1 MPPTLSPPD
10 SWAYPEEG
18 VDMVIERLHKEIDR
32 AWSRHLD
39 ETRNILRV
47 PSVSM
52 TGEGI
57 QDTADMLEGFLDG
70 LGAKHGQFKGTRKSH
85 PLVHGHLDV
94 GAERTVLLYGMYDVQ
109 PVGDPDEWDHPPFG
123 ATLVNQK
130 PYGQVV
136 VSRGAFNSKASLAGT
151 LLAIRTMLEKDSLP
165 VNVRFLLEGEEEC
178 GGRSL
183 PDFVVKNRSVLSKA
197 DAALA
202 LDYCEDSKGVPQVC
216 LGLKGCVYFDLIAEG
231 KARGG
236 PTAEVHSSDAVWIES
251 PVWRLVH
258 AISTMVDGDQEPT
271 VDGLWDDVRGPD
283 KEDIQ
288 LIRNLSKVFDH
299 KGYLKDSG
307 VERFKVKGST
317 EKLLTKYMFEP
328 SINIDGLISGYQ
340 EEGTKTVLPP
350 SATAKID
357 VRIVPDMTIEGTR
370 RKVMAHLRK
379 RGFTD
384 IRMRNYEDY
393 PWSKTGATTP
403 VARACI
409 DAMKYH
415 GKEPEVWPMVAGSAP
430 YYLFDEVL
438 KVPWGSAG
446 LGRGGKAHSP
456 NEFAVVDGMKRF
468 EKSVVTVFCKFR
480 EHADEE

>member
-1 MPPTLSPPD
+1 MDMTI
-10 SWAYPEEG
+10 EE
-18 VDMVIERLHKEIDR
+18 LHKEIER
-32 AWSRHLD
+32 VWPKHLE
-39 ETRNILRV
+39 ETRRILRV

-57 QDTADMLEGFLDG
+57 QDTADVLEDFLDKM
-70 LGAKHGQFKGTRKSH
+70 GAKHGQFRSTRRSH

-94 GAERTVLLYGMYDVQ
+94 CAERTVLMYGMYDVQ
-109 PVGDPDEWDHPPFG
+109 PIGDLEEWDHPPFG
-123 ATLVNQK
+123 ATIVKRK
-130 PYGQVV
+130 PYGKVLIN
-136 VSRGAFNSKASLAGT
+136 RGAYNSKASLAGT

-183 PDFVVKNRSVLSKA
+183 PDFVVKNKALLSKA

-202 LDYCEDSKGVPQVC
+202 LDYCENSKGVPQVC

-236 PTAEVHSSDAVWIES
+236 PTAEVHSSDAVWMES

-258 AISTMVDGDQEPT
+258 AISTMVDCDQQPA

-283 KEDIQ
+283 KED
-288 LIRNLSKVFDH
+288 LKMIRKLSKMFDP

-307 VERFKVKGST
+307 VERFKLKGSS
-317 EKLLTKYMFEP
+317 EKLLRKYMFEP
-328 SINIDGLISGYQ
+328 SVNIDGLIAGFQ

-357 VRIVPDMTIEGTR
+357 IRIVPDMTIEGTR
-370 RKVMAHLRK
+370 RKVMAHLRR

-393 PWSKTGATTP
+393 PWSKTDAGTP
-403 VARACI
+403 IARACI
-409 DAMKYH
+409 DAMRSH
-415 GKEPEVWPMVAGSAP
+415 GKEPEVWPMIAGSAP
-430 YYLFDEVL
+430 FYVFDEIL
-438 KVPWGSAG
+438 GVPWGSAG
-446 LGRGGKAHSP
+446 LGRGGRAHSP
-456 NEFAVVDGMKRF
+456 NEFAVVEGMRRF
-468 EKSVVTVFCKFR
+468 EKSVVTIFWKYK
-480 EHADEE
+480 EHADAEG

>member
-1 MPPTLSPPD
+1 
-10 SWAYPEEG
+10 
-18 VDMVIERLHKEIDR
+18 MVIDDLHEEIDR
-32 AWSRHLD
+32 AWPKHLE
-39 ETRNILRV
+39 ETRKFLRV

-57 QDTADMLEGFLDG
+57 QDTADMLEDLIAGM
-70 LGAKHGQFKGTRKSH
+70 GATHGQFRATRASH

-94 GAERTVLLYGMYDVQ
+94 GSERTVLLYGMYDVQ

-123 ATLVNQK
+123 ATVVSQK
-130 PYGQVV
+130 PHGKVV
-136 VSRGAFNSKASLAGT
+136 VNRGAFNSKASLVGS
-151 LLAIRTMLEKDSLP
+151 LLAIRTMLDEGSLP

-183 PDFVVKNRSVLSKA
+183 PNFVSKNKAVLSKA
-197 DAALA
+197 DAAFA
-202 LDYCEDSKGVPQVC
+202 PDYCENSLGVPQVC

-258 AISTMVDGDQEPT
+258 AISTMVDKDQRLA
-271 VDGLWDDVRGPD
+271 VDGLWDDVDRPGR
-283 KEDIQ
+283 EDLE
-288 LIRNLSKVFDH
+288 LIKKLSKSFDP
-299 KGYLKDSG
+299 KKYLEECG
-307 VERFKVKGST
+307 VERSKLKGSK
-317 EKLLTKYMFEP
+317 EKVLTKYMFEP
-328 SINIDGLISGYQ
+328 SVNIDGLISGFQ

-350 SATAKID
+350 TATAKID
-357 VRIVPDMTIEGTR
+357 IRIVPGMTIEGTR
-370 RKVMAHLRK
+370 RKVKAHLRR

-384 IRMRNYEDY
+384 IRMRHYEDY
-393 PWSKTGATTP
+393 PCSKTAASTP

-415 GKEPEVWPMVAGSAP
+415 RKEPEVWPMIAGSAP
-430 YYLFDEVL
+430 FYVFDEVL
-438 KVPWGSAG
+438 KVPWGSTG

-456 NEFAVVDGMKRF
+456 NEYAVVEGMRRF
-468 EKSVVTVFCKFR
+468 EKGVATMFWKFR
-480 EHADEE
+480 EHADGEV